1 MRGVDWKWQ
10 SNPAVDWR
18 RVSIRNKRYST
29 AAVSKPTSLIQTIC
43 FLNMVVSIRT
53 RYARATQPPG
63 TQLMDI
69 PLLFATRIIRL
80 FCYGFLSV
88 ILALYL
94 AEAGF
99 KESQIGLLFTL
110 TLAGD
115 AVVSLWLTTSADR
128 VGRKRVLL
136 VGAFLMA
143 GAGLG
148 FVLTRNYVLLMIAAI
163 VGVVSPSGNEIGP
176 FLSVEQASLTQLIP
190 NERRTQFFAWYN
202 LAGSFATAT
211 GALTGGWLAQSLQND
226 GWSALESYRV
236 VLSGYAVGGFVLL
249 ILFLNVSPAIE
260 VKLQNDTSKRTLGL
274 GRSRNIVFKL
284 SALFALDAFAGGLV
298 IQSMMAYWFH
308 VRFGVPEGILGGI
321 FFGAN
326 ILAGISALLAVKL
339 ADSIGLINTMVFTH
353 IPSNIL
359 LILIPLMPTLPLAIG
374 FLLLRFSIS
383 QMDVPTR
390 QSYTM
395 AVVAPDE
402 RSAASGV
409 TAIARSVG
417 ASVSPALTGV
427 LFGTAS
433 LLSLPFFLAGSLKIA
448 YDLLLYREFR
458 ALKPPEEAA

>member
-1 MRGVDWKWQ
+1 
-10 SNPAVDWR
+10 
-18 RVSIRNKRYST
+18 
-29 AAVSKPTSLIQTIC
+29 
-43 FLNMVVSIRT
+43 
-53 RYARATQPPG
+53 
-63 TQLMDI
+63 MDT

-148 FVLTRNYVLLMIAAI
+148 FVLTRNYYLLMLTAI
-163 VGVVSPSGNEIGP
+163 IGVISPSGNEIGP

-236 VLSGYAVGGFVLL
+236 VLSGYAVGGLVLL
-249 ILFLNVSPAIE
+249 ILFQNVSPAIE
-260 VKLQNDTSKRTLGL
+260 VKLQNDTMKRALGL

-298 IQSMMAYWFH
+298 IQSMIAYWFH

-374 FLLLRFSIS
+374 LLLLRFSIS

-395 AVVAPDE
+395 AVVSPDE

-427 LFGTAS
+427 FFGTAS
-433 LLSLPFFLAGSLKIA
+433 LFSLPFFLAGSLKIV

-458 ALKPPEEAA
+458 ALKPPEESA